1 MRSPDLK
8 VIIMNETYALKDLL
22 KFLKGQH
29 KSDFQGIRVLL
40 EIYDG
45 GLVADERK
53 YFVIISGLRAMGLYE
68 VNYEKPTLEDI
79 LKEDEKEIEFKK
91 NDVPDEI
98 HWKKGSSTV
107 GINTFRCKILNGTI
121 EFWKILN

>member
-1 MRSPDLK
+1 
-8 VIIMNETYALKDLL
+8 MNETYVLKDLL

-29 KSDFQGIRVLL
+29 KLDFQGIRVLL
-40 EIYDG
+40 EIYEG

-79 LKEDEKEIEFKK
+79 LKGDKEKQEEELELKK

-98 HWKKGSSTV
+98 YWNKGSSTV

-121 EFWKILN
+121 EFWKIMN